1 MQAEKQAEDAQG
13 GAGNRGV
20 GANLVRG
27 VPRMYTDG
35 HFRTPNHT
43 WVICMYTVSILHG
56 GCAATACLQG
66 TLLQAASGASSTV
79 RVYNNAMRTRCL

>member
-35 HFRTPNHT
+35 RFCIKHT
-43 WVICMYTVSILHG
+43 QPQSYVRHLYEHGVYLTRRVRCHCVSPGHAPAGRLRRFKHG
-56 GCAATACLQG
+56 SCP
-66 TLLQAASGASSTV
+66 
-79 RVYNNAMRTRCL
+79 